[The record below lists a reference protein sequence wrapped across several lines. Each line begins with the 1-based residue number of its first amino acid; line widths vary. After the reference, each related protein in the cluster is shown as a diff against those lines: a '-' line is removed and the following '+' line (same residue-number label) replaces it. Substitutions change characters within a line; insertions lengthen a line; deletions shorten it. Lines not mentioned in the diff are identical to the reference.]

1 MKKPHPPSS
10 STSPAVTQRPAIA
23 AIATALGEAGIAVI
37 RVSGEGALEKVSR
50 IFRGKDLAA
59 QVTHTAHFGR
69 ILDRPD
75 EAARAARAASTT
87 DTEAPGGIAAAEGLH
102 VADRGSVKAEKDAS
116 KEPRIID
123 EVVATIFRSPGSY
136 TGEDTVE
143 ISCHGGVL
151 VTQEVLET
159 VLRQGVRHAEPGEF
173 TQRAFLNGK
182 LELSQAEAVAD
193 MIHAKSRKAVEAA
206 GQQLEGRLG
215 EHVRAFRQ
223 QIIDATAMVE
233 LELDFIEEDVEF
245 ANKEELSRLLGE
257 VRVEIGRLL
266 ETYESGRL
274 VKHGVQ
280 TVFVGRPN
288 SGKSTLLNTLM
299 GKERAI
305 VSATAGTTRDVIDA
319 DWSYE
324 GLTFTL
330 TDTAGL
336 RETADEIESE
346 GVRRSE
352 SAVAQADLIL
362 YLADVNVPPDDEEK
376 RLLGRI
382 VAHSEGKVLLKVGTK
397 LDLADAARREEL
409 LKGVPGGSS
418 GRSEDSGIAENSGIS
433 DSSPE
438 DERPGPGAGERRFD
452 AVVSAKNGTGIEEL
466 KRRMRAEVLHHK
478 DIDTGQVLVTSTR
491 HRDALEKAGH
501 HVEEALRALE
511 GGMTGDFLAIDLR
524 AALNELGTITGE
536 ITTEDLLDSIFSR
549 FCIGK

>member
-1 MKKPHPPSS
+1 MEDSHPQSIQ
-10 STSPAVTQRPAIA
+10 QRPAIA
-23 AIATALGEAGIAVI
+23 AIATALGEAGISVI

-50 IFRGKDLAA
+50 IFRGKDLSA
-59 QVTHTAHFGR
+59 QSTHTAHFGR
-69 ILDRPD
+69 IVDRPD
-75 EAARAARAASTT
+75 ADEAT
-87 DTEAPGGIAAAEGLH
+87 DSGGLPDREVEPNVVSGDGPGSKAGLLP
-102 VADRGSVKAEKDAS
+102 
-116 KEPRIID
+116 EPRVID
-123 EVVATIFRSPGSY
+123 EVVATIFRSPRSY

-151 VTQEVLET
+151 VTQEVLEAI
-159 VLRQGVRHAEPGEF
+159 LRQGVRHAEPGEF

-193 MIHAKSRKAVEAA
+193 MIHARSRKAVEAA
-206 GQQLEGRLG
+206 GRQLEGELG
-215 EHVRAFRQ
+215 KHVRAFRQ

-245 ANKEELSRLLGE
+245 ANKEELARLLGD
-257 VRVEIGRLL
+257 VRTEIGRLL

-274 VKHGVQ
+274 VRNGVQ

-288 SGKSTLLNTLM
+288 AGKSTLLNTLM

-319 DWSYE
+319 DWSYD

-352 SAVAQADLIL
+352 SAVARADLIL
-362 YLADVNVPPDDEEK
+362 YLKDVSEPPDDEER
-376 RLLGRI
+376 RLLDRI
-382 VAHSEGKVLLKVGTK
+382 RERSEGKVLLNVGTK
-397 LDLADAARREEL
+397 LDLADPAIREEL
-409 LKGVPGGSS
+409 LRQVQAASTSKPEKPAGRGGADPDGDSDDPGKDDVASGVGSV
-418 GRSEDSGIAENSGIS
+418 AS
-433 DSSPE
+433 DTT
-438 DERPGPGAGERRFD
+438 RFD
-452 AVVSAKNGTGIEEL
+452 AIISARDGTGIEEL

-478 DIDTGQVLVTSTR
+478 EIDTGQVMITSTR
-491 HRDALEKAGH
+491 HRDALEKARH
-501 HVEEALRALE
+501 HVDEALRALE

-524 AALNELGTITGE
+524 AALGELGAITGE